1 MGRDRENYAANETRK
16 RIAARKSRIAA
27 LVSDARLAELEAAV
41 SSGRPELQ
49 WQLDLVRSAR
59 ACVETNL
66 TPRGPVR
73 PQPLTTNLE
82 RNVP

>member
-1 MGRDRENYAANETRK
+1 MGRDRENFAANETRN

-49 WQLDLVRSAR
+49 WQLDLVRSVR
-59 ACVETNL
+59 ASLPPNET
-66 TPRGPVR
+66 
-73 PQPLTTNLE
+73 
-82 RNVP
+82 